1 MCFLLTGA
9 ITQELRRSVQD
20 WAPDAN
26 NRIPLLREILHRR
39 GLGQGKLFHM
49 MIMIM
54 TMTDPL

>member
-1 MCFLLTGA
+1 M
-9 ITQELRRSVQD
+9 QD

-39 GLGQGKLFHM
+39 GWGEGKLFHM

>member
-1 MCFLLTGA
+1 M
-9 ITQELRRSVQD
+9 QD